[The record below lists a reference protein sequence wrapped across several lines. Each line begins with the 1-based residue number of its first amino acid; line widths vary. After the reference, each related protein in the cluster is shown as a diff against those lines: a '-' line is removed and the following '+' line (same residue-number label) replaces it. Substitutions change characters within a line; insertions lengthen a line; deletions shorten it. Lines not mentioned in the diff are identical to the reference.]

1 MPLPDADKKSPR
13 VYTLLQNQDLEN
25 VTADTL
31 ADVADPIAIEEA
43 NEDELRRLCLVAFA
57 RMVTKGSFD
66 GWLTAGGAGN
76 EFNGEL
82 TQYNWDGDTD
92 PIRVLALAPYGCVD
106 RNHSDQGISNG
117 QLTWFPFIS
126 PSTGTVSEVDVY
138 MNQNSGGTGA
148 LDLGFYSDKD
158 GVPQTFLGEFV
169 IDTTVGAGTLT
180 QTTSS
185 ADVDLTRGTQYWLGM
200 FGDTF
205 DSQPQFTAIDI
216 QASGSSALQV
226 AANGVSGIN
235 NAIANTS
242 SSGNATITDWTA
254 LSPSTSN
261 PINVGVKF

>member
-31 ADVADPIAIEEA
+31 ADVADPIAIEEQ
-43 NEDELRRLCLVAFA
+43 NEDELRRICLVAFA

-66 GWLTAGGAGN
+66 GWLSSGGGGN

-82 TQYNWDGDTD
+82 TKYDWDGDGD
-92 PIRVLALAPYGCVD
+92 PIRVLAQGPYGTTE
-106 RNHSDQGISNG
+106 RAHDQQDIQDGK
-117 QLTWFPFIS
+117 LTWFPFIS
-126 PSTGTVSEVDVY
+126 PYTGTVSEVDLYCGVT
-138 MNQNSGGTGA
+138 SGSTGTV
-148 LDLGFYSDKD
+148 DIGFYSDDD
-158 GVPQTFLGEFV
+158 GVPETLLGEFAV
-169 IDTTVGAGTLT
+169 DVHTSTGSIT

-185 ADVDLTRGTQYWLGM
+185 ADVDLTRGTQYWMGM
-200 FGDTF
+200 YANNF
-205 DSQPQFTAIDI
+205 DSQPKFTANEI
-216 QASGSSALQV
+216 QSSGCSALQV
-226 AANGVSGIN
+226 AANGISGIN
-235 NAIANTS
+235 SAIVDNS

>member
-1 MPLPDADKKSPR
+1 MRAEDRKPSKR
-13 VYTLLQNQDLEN
+13 VFPLLQNLDLDGVTFAQVQSVGDPITLQDMNEQELQDLVLVN
-25 VTADTL
+25 L
-31 ADVADPIAIEEA
+31 A
-43 NEDELRRLCLVAFA
+43 RLCCVSEWTGL
-57 RMVTKGSFD
+57 
-66 GWLTAGGAGN
+66 LEAGGGGN